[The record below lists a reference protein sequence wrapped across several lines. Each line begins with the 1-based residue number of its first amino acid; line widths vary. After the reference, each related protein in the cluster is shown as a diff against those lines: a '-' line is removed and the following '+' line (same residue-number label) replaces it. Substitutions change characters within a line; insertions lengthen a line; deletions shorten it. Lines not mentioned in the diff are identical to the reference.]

1 MHRTLHNSSS
11 VETEEEEEEEEEGE
25 EGTHDQVGIEHEK
38 RVTSF
43 VTETG

>member
-11 VETEEEEEEEEEGE
+11 VETEEEEEEGE